1 MSPSISQK
9 GGRGRPSLQDVLSL
23 LDEQVAL
30 LKSRLGGLPHAV
42 EADDILRAIWID
54 DVHNSTAIEGNT
66 MTRAQ
71 VEDLVERG
79 KASAALIENLEVRGY
94 ADAADWVYRHALDYD
109 RVPVSVVSEVHKLA
123 VTLAWDL
130 EPPATRDRPGAW
142 RQASVAVRSVKVSVP
157 AAIPSDLVT
166 WSASTGTLGESHPV
180 VHAAMHHAWF
190 ERIHPFVDG
199 NGRVGRLV
207 LNFMLIQRGYP
218 PAIIVKT
225 QRPRYLRALKLAD
238 EGNPNPLAEVVARAV
253 SGVLTRFLIPNLAG
267 TAKLI
272 PLAALGSQGP
282 YPVQYLRLLVFQ
294 GKLRAVRD
302 GRLWFSSRKWLDDY
316 IANRDTRGRGS
327 KRTAGA
333 PTRRRS

>member
-1 MSPSISQK
+1 MSPHISEK
-9 GGRGRPSLQDVLSL
+9 RGRGRPSLQDVLSL
-23 LDEQVAL
+23 LDEQLAL

-79 KASAALIENLEVRGY
+79 KASAALIENLEVKGY
-94 ADAADWVYRHALDYD
+94 ADAADWVYRHAPDYD

-157 AAIPSDLVT
+157 AAIPSDLDT

-267 TAKLI
+267 TAKLV

-302 GRLWFSSRKWLDDY
+302 GRLWLSSRKWLDDY

-333 PTRRRS
+333 PKRRRS